1 MMKREVCLFLLL
13 AAGLVLAGSF
23 SPLSAQP
30 ADGVTATYAMGDVIA
45 IDSAAQTLTLK
56 TGAGDVLV
64 RLEPA
69 TVYLRIPPGETRLD
83 TAEKITLAD
92 VSVGDRVLARGK
104 VSEDRKT
111 VPTRQLIVISKTAI
125 AQRNEKEREEW
136 RQRGV
141 AGTVQSIN
149 AETREI
155 TVSTPSRGAP
165 RAVILAITD
174 KTALKRYP
182 PESVK
187 FADAKPSSFSE
198 LKVGDQL
205 RALGERSADG
215 NRFQSEVVVSGAF
228 VMAGGAVT
236 KVNPETGEI
245 TIRNLVNNQPLTIV
259 VNKDSVL
266 RRFPP
271 QMAQMLAMRAQATA
285 SPGGPVGVR
294 PAGSPDQPARA
305 AGPGAP
311 PAAGAAGPSGL
322 SAGGE
327 RRGMAAGGDMSEML
341 ERLPALLVKDLK
353 PGEMILVSSIAGANP
368 SRVTAVI
375 LAAGLD
381 ALFAGPAMSGGGG
394 ASLGLPPGMSDFG
407 IGFP

>member
-1 MMKREVCLFLLL
+1 MKREVCLFHLL
-13 AAGLVLAGSF
+13 AAGLVLAGCL
-23 SPLSAQP
+23 SPLSGQP
-30 ADGVTATYAMGDVIA
+30 ADGITATYAMGDVTS
-45 IDSAAQTLTLK
+45 IDPAAQTLTLK
-56 TGAGDVLV
+56 TGAGEVLV
-64 RLEPA
+64 RLESTTA
-69 TVYLRIPPGETRLD
+69 YLRIPPGETRLD
-83 TAEKITLAD
+83 LAEKIILAD

-111 VPTRQLIVISKTAI
+111 VPARQLIVISKTAI
-125 AQRNEKEREEW
+125 AQKNEKEREDW
-136 RQRGV
+136 RQRGI

-155 TVSTPSRGAP
+155 TISTPSRGAP
-165 RAVILAITD
+165 RAVVLSITD
-174 KTALKRYP
+174 KTTLKRYP

-187 FADAKPSSFSE
+187 FADAKPSTFSK

-236 KVNPETGEI
+236 KVNPETGEV

-285 SPGGPVGVR
+285 SPAGPGDAR
-294 PAGSPDQPARA
+294 PAGSPDQPPRA
-305 AGPGAP
+305 AGSGATP
-311 PAAGAAGPSGL
+311 PAGTGGPSGP
-322 SAGGE
+322 AGGGE

-353 PGEMILVSSIAGANP
+353 PGEMILVSSIVGANP

-381 ALFAGPAMSGGGG
+381 ALFAGPAMAVGGG

>member
-1 MMKREVCLFLLL
+1 MKREVCLVLLL
-13 AAGLVLAGSF
+13 ASGLVLAGSF
-23 SPLSAQP
+23 SPLSGQP
-30 ADGVTATYAMGDVIA
+30 ADGITATYAMGDVTA
-45 IDSAAQTLTLK
+45 IDPTAQTLTLK

-69 TVYLRIPPGETRLD
+69 TAYLRIPPGETRLD

-111 VPTRQLIVISKTAI
+111 VPARQLIIISKTAI
-125 AQRNEKEREEW
+125 AQKNEKEREEW
-136 RQRGV
+136 RQRGT

-155 TVSTPSRGAP
+155 TISTPSRGAP
-165 RAVILAITD
+165 RAVVLSITD
-174 KTALKRYP
+174 KTTLKRYP

-187 FADAKPSSFSE
+187 FADAKPGTFSD

-215 NRFQSEVVVSGAF
+215 SRFQSEVIVSGAF

-285 SPGGPVGVR
+285 SPAGPVGAR
-294 PAGSPDQPARA
+294 PAGSPDQPPRA
-305 AGPGAP
+305 AGSGATP
-311 PAAGAAGPSGL
+311 PAG
-322 SAGGE
+322 GGE

-381 ALFAGPAMSGGGG
+381 ALFAGPAMAVGGG

>member
-1 MMKREVCLFLLL
+1 MKREVCLFLLL
-13 AAGLVLAGSF
+13 ASGLVLAGSL
-23 SPLSAQP
+23 SPLSGQP
-30 ADGVTATYAMGDVIA
+30 ADGITATYAMGDVTA
-45 IDSAAQTLTLK
+45 IDPAAQTLTLK

-69 TVYLRIPPGETRLD
+69 TAYLRIPPGETRLD

-111 VPTRQLIVISKTAI
+111 VPARQLIVISKTAI
-125 AQRNEKEREEW
+125 AQKNEKEKEEW
-136 RQRGV
+136 RQRGT

-149 AETREI
+149 AELREI
-155 TVSTPSRGAP
+155 TISTPSRGAP
-165 RAVILAITD
+165 RAVVLSITD
-174 KTALKRYP
+174 KTTLKRYP

-187 FADAKPSSFSE
+187 FADAKPSTFSE

-285 SPGGPVGVR
+285 GPVGAR
-294 PAGSPDQPARA
+294 PAGSTDQPPRA
-305 AGPGAP
+305 AGSGATP
-311 PAAGAAGPSGL
+311 PAGAGGPSGP
-322 SAGGE
+322 AGGGE

-381 ALFAGPAMSGGGG
+381 ALFAGPAMAVGGG

>member
-1 MMKREVCLFLLL
+1 MKREVCLFLLI

-23 SPLSAQP
+23 APLSGQP
-30 ADGVTATYAMGDVIA
+30 ADGITATYAMGDVTT
-45 IDSAAQTLTLK
+45 IDAAAQTLTLK
-56 TGAGDVLV
+56 TGAGQVLIK
-64 RLEPA
+64 LDPA
-69 TVYLRIPPGETRLD
+69 TAYLRIPPGETRLD

-111 VPTRQLIVISKTAI
+111 VPARQLIVISKTAI
-125 AQRNEKEREEW
+125 AQKNEKEKEEW
-136 RQRGV
+136 RQRGI
-141 AGTVQSIN
+141 AGMVQSIN
-149 AETREI
+149 AEAREI
-155 TVSTPSRGAP
+155 TISTPSRGAP
-165 RAVILAITD
+165 RAVVLSISD
-174 KTALKRYP
+174 KTTLKRYP

-187 FADAKPSSFSE
+187 FADAKPSTFSE

-205 RALGERSADG
+205 RALGERSSDG

-236 KVNPETGEI
+236 KVNAETGEI

-271 QMAQMLAMRAQATA
+271 QMAQMLAMRAQAAA
-285 SPGGPVGVR
+285 SPAGPGGAR
-294 PAGSPDQPARA
+294 PAASPDQPARA
-305 AGPGAP
+305 AGSGATPPAGAGAP
-311 PAAGAAGPSGL
+311 SGAAG
-322 SAGGE
+322 GGE

-341 ERLPALLVKDLK
+341 ERLPALSVKDLK

-381 ALFAGPAMSGGGG
+381 ALFAGPAMASGGG